1 MKKRGS
7 KSKNKSQKKNYLVL
21 VTVFSLALAILFS
34 HSIFQNSSVITGLV
48 VGDSPETN
56 SLFQQLVD
64 KALEEQELNTKMAQ
78 NSAERQ
84 KILLQIIAQQQ
95 KPNEPVAASDTST
108 IPSTTPSAP
117 PATTPVVTPAFI
129 PDGCTDSDGRDY
141 FKQGTVE
148 VVKNNEKGSDY
159 CSPGKKL
166 YPNLLLEK
174 VCLLSGDY
182 LSTSIDQI
190 YCDAPCDN
198 GACPISTKTAKC
210 TETDNGKD
218 LFVKGTTKYEGGQL
232 LLTDSCVTASAVR
245 ENYCEDGVI
254 KQKIILCDGASC
266 SDGACV
272 KK

>member
-1 MKKRGS
+1 VKKRGS
-7 KSKNKSQKKNYLVL
+7 KQKNKSQKRNYLVL
-21 VTVFSLALAILFS
+21 VTVFSIALAILFS
-34 HSIFQNSSVITGLV
+34 HSIFQNSSSITGLDI
-48 VGDSPETN
+48 GDVQTPPN
-56 SLFQQLVD
+56 LYQQLVD
-64 KALEEQELNTKMAQ
+64 KAIEEQELYTKMSQ

-84 KILLQIIAQQQ
+84 KILVLIIAQQQ
-95 KPNEPVAASDTST
+95 KTVVIADAPTPPEKVVA
-108 IPSTTPSAP
+108 PE
-117 PATTPVVTPAFI
+117 TTPVPAPTPAFI

-254 KQKIILCDGASC
+254 KQKIILCDGTSC